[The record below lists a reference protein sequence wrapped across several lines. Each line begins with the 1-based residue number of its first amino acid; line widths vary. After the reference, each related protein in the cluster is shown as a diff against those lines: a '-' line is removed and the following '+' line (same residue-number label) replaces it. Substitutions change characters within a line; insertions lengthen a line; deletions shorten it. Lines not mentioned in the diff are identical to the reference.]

1 MKLETK
7 RLLLR
12 TVNQEDVDEVARMWK
27 MEQGPVSREEALEA
41 IHWMETARAKNE
53 PGNLHHL
60 CLAMIIKGTEE
71 IIGWCGLD
79 GRQKERVDIFYL
91 IDSQHRSNGYA
102 TECAQALLEHGFSEM
117 EIAQINGRC
126 FKTNRASQRV
136 LEKCG
141 FEVSSEDEETL
152 DYAMTQDQFIRRTSP

>member
-12 TVNQEDVDEVARMWK
+12 TVAYEDVDEVARMWK
-27 MEQGPVSREEALEA
+27 MERGLISREEALEA
-41 IHWMETARAKNE
+41 IHWMETARSKNE
-53 PGNLHHL
+53 PEHLHHL
-60 CLAMIIKGTEE
+60 CLAMMKKGTEE

-91 IDSQHRSNGYA
+91 IDAQHRSNGYA
-102 TECAQALLEHGFSEM
+102 TECARALLDHGFSEM
-117 EIAQINGRC
+117 KVPQINGRC
-126 FKTNRASQRV
+126 FKTNRSSQRV

-152 DYAMTQDQFIRRTSP
+152 DYTMTMDGFIKRKNL

>member
-12 TVNQEDVDEVARMWK
+12 TVAQEDVHEVARMWK
-27 MEQGPVSREEALEA
+27 MEKGPVSGEEAFEA
-41 IHWMETARAKNE
+41 IHWMETARSKNKA
-53 PGNLHHL
+53 GHLHHL
-60 CLAMIIKGTEE
+60 CLAMMIKGTQE

-102 TECAQALLEHGFSEM
+102 TECARALLEYGFSEM
-117 EIAQINGRC
+117 KIPQINGRC
-126 FKTNRASQRV
+126 FKTNKASQRV

-141 FEVSSEDEETL
+141 CEVSSEDEETL
-152 DYAMTQDQFIRRTSP
+152 DYAMTQDEFIRRKSL